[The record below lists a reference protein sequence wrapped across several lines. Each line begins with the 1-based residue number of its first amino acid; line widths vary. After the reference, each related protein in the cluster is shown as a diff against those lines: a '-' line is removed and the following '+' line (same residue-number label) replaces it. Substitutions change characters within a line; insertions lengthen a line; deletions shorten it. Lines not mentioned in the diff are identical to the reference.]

1 MPSSELSAM
10 FCYVYVLRSLSSDDK
25 YIGFTH
31 DLRRRITEHNKG
43 QNKSTKPY
51 VPWEIIYYEAHRNE
65 LDGRRR
71 EKYLKS
77 TNGRQALNKMLREQL
92 SSSAVQD
99 QQKVYN

>member
-1 MPSSELSAM
+1 MASSELSAM
-10 FCYVYVLRSLSSDDK
+10 FCYVYVLRSLSHDEK

-31 DLRRRITEHNKG
+31 DLRKRITEHNKG
-43 QNKSTKPY
+43 LNKSTKPY
-51 VPWEIIYYEAHRNE
+51 LPWDIIYYEAHSSE

-92 SSSAVQD
+92 KLSDRKS